1 MEKFVLVLICVSI
14 FGILLAVNI
23 SWTSKLLM
31 GMLLFGMIGQSMFED
46 NPPPPGPPVAGAPP
60 PAPLV
65 PLVPPAP
72 PAPLAPLAPPAPLA
86 PLAPPAPLAHSATG
100 GGSSL
105 AASQVA
111 ILTATPSAAPRNLD
125 LERVASMKAATRDRY
140 KDSRMVSGL
149 KKRDALTFGA
159 LASAWALTSVM
170 SNYYF

>member
-60 PAPLV
+60 GPPVAGAPPGPPVAGALPGPPV
-65 PLVPPAP
+65 AGALPGPPAQ
-72 PAPLAPLAPPAPLA
+72 PAVSSIP
-86 PLAPPAPLAHSATG
+86 
-100 GGSSL
+100 SL

-111 ILTATPSAAPRNLD
+111 NLTPAPSVPTVNPGRARLAN
-125 LERVASMKAATRDRY
+125 MKAATAERT
-140 KDSRMVSGL
+140 KNSRVVSGF
-149 KKRDALTFGA
+149 KKRDVLAFGA
-159 LASAWALTSVM
+159 FTSAWAIHTILSRM
-170 SNYYF
+170 YYT